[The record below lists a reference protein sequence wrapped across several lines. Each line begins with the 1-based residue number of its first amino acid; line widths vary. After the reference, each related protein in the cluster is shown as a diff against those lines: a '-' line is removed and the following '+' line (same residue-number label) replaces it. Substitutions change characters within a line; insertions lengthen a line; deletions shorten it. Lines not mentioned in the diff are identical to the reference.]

1 MARAGRQGTAY
12 SILIHNEM
20 PYLLDLY
27 LFLGSKLTFTP
38 NTSLDKVSW
47 FEEMLARDSPNTAR
61 VNLKC

>member
-1 MARAGRQGTAY
+1 MSAGRVARAGRQGTAY

-38 NTSLDKVSW
+38 CGSVEEVS
-47 FEEMLARDSPNTAR
+47 FSSDCGEGTYVKYLR
-61 VNLKC
+61 